1 MARRRAVIERCA
13 LDPDPD
19 PDPDPNPNPNLNPN
33 PNPNQAHHGGND
45 VIALVASF
53 LLIQLLRF
61 GLSGHLPNLYGGE
74 SAAEVESHTGPQIWA
89 LIGFALIG
97 SCVAG
102 ASYFTRQKVS
112 LTLP

>member
-1 MARRRAVIERCA
+1 M
-13 LDPDPD
+13 
-19 PDPDPNPNPNLNPN
+19 
-33 PNPNQAHHGGND
+33 
-45 VIALVASF
+45 IALVASF